1 MDKIIDYIQ
10 NFSEIFPLEW
20 FVFLGG
26 IVEEVLAPIPSPV
39 IMTFAGS
46 TLVSSEVN
54 FFYLL
59 IIGSLGALG
68 KTIGSLVLYAIG
80 FSMEELFIEKYGS
93 YFGLS
98 KKLFNEYS
106 IKINNLKY
114 GVFWIS
120 FLRAMPFI
128 PSAPFSGIFGILKYD
143 LKTFL
148 LGSLI
153 GNIIRDTF
161 YVLIGFYSFQ
171 NIDAILGGFESLDK
185 LITLSAIAFIVILLY
200 KLRKFYIKKHF

>member
-1 MDKIIDYIQ
+1 MEKFIDYLQ
-10 NFSEIFPLEW
+10 NFSEIVPIEW
-20 FVFLGG
+20 FVFFGG
-26 IVEEVLAPIPSPV
+26 IIEEVLAPIPSPV

-46 TLVSSEVN
+46 TLATSEAS
-54 FFYLL
+54 YLYL
-59 IIGSLGALG
+59 VLIGSLGAFG
-68 KTIGSLVLYAIG
+68 KTIGSLILYGIG
-80 FSMEELFIEKYGS
+80 YFMEEVFIEKYGS

-106 IKINNLKY
+106 LKINNLKF
-114 GVFWIS
+114 GMLWIS

-143 LKTFL
+143 VKTFFF
-148 LGSLI
+148 GSLI

-161 YVLIGFYSFQ
+161 YVFVGFYSFQ
-171 NIDAILGGFESLDK
+171 NIDAILGGFESIDK
-185 LITLSAIAFIVILLY
+185 FISLGSIAFIVFLLY